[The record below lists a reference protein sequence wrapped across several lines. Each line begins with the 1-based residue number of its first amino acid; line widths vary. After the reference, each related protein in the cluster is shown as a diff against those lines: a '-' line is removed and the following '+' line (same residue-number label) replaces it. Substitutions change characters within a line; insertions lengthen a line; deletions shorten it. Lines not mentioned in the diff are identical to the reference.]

1 MGQISCERHNIVPN
15 GDLNEAEYRVQCDC
29 DLPPPGNLLSFCYSS
44 RILEQIEFMGRLK
57 RTGVSTVNSSEALSA
72 TLRSLGAYVDR
83 EKGRLLRVANYELL
97 GPEIAYRVEFA
108 LPDGSQVENTL
119 SKPALDE
126 ITNSCARRGS
136 ELHSRTRN
144 QRSKLRWMCLSPQ

>member
-1 MGQISCERHNIVPN
+1 MGK
-15 GDLNEAEYRVQCDC
+15 
-29 DLPPPGNLLSFCYSS
+29 
-44 RILEQIEFMGRLK
+44 LK
-57 RTGVSTVNSSEALSA
+57 RTGVFCVNSPESLPD
-72 TLRSLGAYVDR
+72 TLRSLGGYVDR

-126 ITNSCARRGS
+126 ITNSLRQ
-136 ELHSRTRN
+136 
-144 QRSKLRWMCLSPQ
+144 QRK

>member
-1 MGQISCERHNIVPN
+1 MLTYGQALRAIGQDLEGHGALVYDISVNQS
-15 GDLNEAEYRVQCDC
+15 EYRIQCDC
-29 DLPPPGNLLSFCYSS
+29 DLPPPGNLLSLCYTS
-44 RILEQIEFMGRLK
+44 RFHGQVETHRCF
-57 RTGVSTVNSSEALSA
+57 SVNSPESLPG
-72 TLRSLGAYVDR
+72 TLRSLGVYADR

-126 ITNSCARRGS
+126 ITNSLRQ
-136 ELHSRTRN
+136 
-144 QRSKLRWMCLSPQ
+144 QRK